1 MKVQNERLKTNYE
14 HKIKELNDT
23 IKAEKEKNF
32 ILSNNLEMLRGE
44 IQQLL
49 DKSHFAA
56 MELFHTH

>member
-32 ILSNNLEMLRGE
+32 ILSNNLEMLRTE

-49 DKSHFAA
+49 DKAHSTS